1 MTGQGPAVRPHS
13 CMKIHNTAI
22 PLLRTVLWAW
32 LAGVAC
38 LFIALQFSPPRFSL
52 AAMDGALLAALRSSL
67 LYVLPPLLALA
78 AWRWRRA
85 RVDLLVTLFAALLWT
100 VLTVGWWA
108 IHFNPFPWA
117 ASLRNILLL
126 LPSILLPCLLFWR
139 MLRSRSD

>member
-1 MTGQGPAVRPHS
+1 
-13 CMKIHNTAI
+13 MKTQTTAI

-38 LFIALQFSPPRFSL
+38 LFLALQFSPPRFSL

-67 LYVLPPLLALA
+67 LCVLPPLLALA

-85 RVDLLVTLFAALLWT
+85 RVDLAVSLFAALLWT

-139 MLRSRSD
+139 LLRNRSD